1 MKIQEV
7 IDEVNEVWGE
17 EHEEKRKAI
26 FKRSIFYDP
35 VIIFI
40 GISILY
46 LFIPGIYCLGLVIF
60 QNYNPGEQAGAIS
73 AFFNLPYY
81 FSDLR
86 AGIIVS
92 IASILLSL
100 YVSVGKYADSLGGVA
115 GDARRAAYRR
125 FARLVGNIIFSVFI
139 VNFWH
144 GLISGWF
151 QRDRVGDPYFLVPMD
166 MDLSRY
172 GEMPL
177 WSLLFFGWFTAASSN
192 MLTHNEKDTLI
203 LNVQILKKVN
213 NLNLSNNPWI
223 QIAYCV
229 ASKELESGGKIPTL
243 SKKPKKNLS
252 GYSGL
257 FFSDY
262 SYSRFKFVYSTWWR
276 WVLYGIAFLVVCAG
290 LSIMDW
296 YFGYIAFGG
305 VMVFLEVAVFLMSEN
320 YLYAS
325 ICRLNIEYERGI
337 GKISEF
343 FNFFS
348 ARIFV
353 EIVRLSLALAMVG
366 AVYVLRIQHLL
377 VIIGLFLIFYIGRW
391 RVAQCIRRGFYSSL
405 EFETNES
412 LLKSSKDLLDSG
424 INMLKKVEENS
435 NSVNKESAGESNK
448 SKEKKS
454 LKSKTISLIEN
465 IRDLLFLRRG
475 NPESDVDYLVL
486 AYIYCLMLEINKY
499 YMDYKAELGHA
510 DLSSNHSKLIRYR
523 YSRSTIYKAP
533 KALRRRW
540 PTPPQG

>member
-1 MKIQEV
+1 MKIQDV
-7 IDEVNEVWGE
+7 IDEVNEAWGE
-17 EHEEKRKAI
+17 EHEEKRRAI

-35 VIIFI
+35 IIIFI

-46 LFIPGIYCLGLVIF
+46 LFIPGIYCLRLVIF
-60 QNYNPGEQAGAIS
+60 QDYNPGEQAGAIS
-73 AFFNLPYY
+73 VFFNLPYY

-115 GDARRAAYRR
+115 GDARRAAYRK

-151 QRDRVGDPYFLVPMD
+151 QRDRVGNPYSIVPMD

-213 NLNLSNNPWI
+213 NLNLSINPWV

-229 ASKELESGGKIPTL
+229 ASKELESEGKIPAL

-257 FFSDY
+257 FVSDY
-262 SYSRFKFVYSTWWR
+262 SYSRFRFVYSTWWR
-276 WVLYGIAFLVVCAG
+276 WLLYGIVFLVVCAV

-296 YFGYIAFGG
+296 YLGYIAFGG
-305 VMVFLEVAVFLMSEN
+305 VMVLLEVAVFLMSEN

-325 ICRLNIEYERGI
+325 ICRLNMEYERGL
-337 GKISEF
+337 GKIYEF

-366 AVYVLRIQHLL
+366 AVYVLRIQHFL

-391 RVAQCIRRGFYSSL
+391 RAAQRIEKGFYDSL
-405 EFETNES
+405 ISETTKS
-412 LLKSSKDLLDSG
+412 LLQSSKDFLESETE
-424 INMLKKVEENS
+424 ILKEKENNG
-435 NSVNKESAGESNK
+435 NSVNKESGEEPNK
-448 SKEKKS
+448 GKDGYPLRSRA
-454 LKSKTISLIEN
+454 ISLIEV
-465 IRDLLFLRRG
+465 IKDLLFLRRK
-475 NPESDVDYLVL
+475 NARNSVDYLVL
-486 AYIYCLMLEINKY
+486 AYIYCLMLEVNKY
-499 YMDYKAELGHA
+499 YMDYKNELGRT
-510 DLSSNHSKLIRYR
+510 DLSSNQSELIRYR
-523 YSRSTIYKAP
+523 YSRSTTHKAP
-533 KALRRRW
+533 KALRRK
-540 PTPPQG
+540 

>member
-1 MKIQEV
+1 MKIQDV
-7 IDEVNEVWGE
+7 IDEVNEAWGE
-17 EHEEKRKAI
+17 EHEEKRRAI

-35 VIIFI
+35 IIIFI

-46 LFIPGIYCLGLVIF
+46 LFIPGIYCLRLVIF
-60 QNYNPGEQAGAIS
+60 QDYNPGEQAGAIS
-73 AFFNLPYY
+73 VFFNLPYY

-115 GDARRAAYRR
+115 GDARRAAYRK

-151 QRDRVGDPYFLVPMD
+151 QRDRVGNPYSLVPMD

-213 NLNLSNNPWI
+213 NLNLSSNPWI

-229 ASKELESGGKIPTL
+229 ASKELESGGKIPAL

-257 FFSDY
+257 FVSDY
-262 SYSRFKFVYSTWWR
+262 SYSRFRFVYSTWWR
-276 WVLYGIAFLVVCAG
+276 WLLYGIVFLVVCAV

-296 YFGYIAFGG
+296 YLGYIAFGG
-305 VMVFLEVAVFLMSEN
+305 VMVLLEVAVFLMSEN

-325 ICRLNIEYERGI
+325 ICRLNMEYERGL
-337 GKISEF
+337 GKIYEF

-366 AVYVLRIQHLL
+366 AVYVLRIQHFL

-391 RVAQCIRRGFYSSL
+391 RAAQRIEKGFYDSL
-405 EFETNES
+405 ISETTKS
-412 LLKSSKDLLDSG
+412 LLQSSKDFLESEAE
-424 INMLKKVEENS
+424 ILKEKENNG
-435 NSVNKESAGESNK
+435 NSVNKESGEEPNK
-448 SKEKKS
+448 GKDGYS
-454 LKSKTISLIEN
+454 LRSRAIPLIEV
-465 IRDLLFLRRG
+465 IKDLLFLRRK
-475 NPESDVDYLVL
+475 NTRNSVDYLVL
-486 AYIYCLMLEINKY
+486 AYIYCLMLEVNKY
-499 YMDYKAELGHA
+499 YMDYKNELGHT
-510 DLSSNHSKLIRYR
+510 DLSSNQSELIRYR
-523 YSRSTIYKAP
+523 YSRSTTHKAP
-533 KALRRRW
+533 KALRRK
-540 PTPPQG
+540 

>member
-7 IDEVNEVWGE
+7 IDEVNNTWGE
-17 EHEEKRKAI
+17 EHEEKQREI

-35 VIIFI
+35 IIIFV

-46 LFIPGIYCLGLVIF
+46 LFIPGIYCLILVIF
-60 QNYNPGEQAGAIS
+60 RDYNPDEPAGTIG

-81 FSDLR
+81 FLDLR

-100 YVSVGKYADSLGGVA
+100 YVSVGKYADSLDGVV
-115 GDARRAAYRR
+115 GDARRAAYRK

-144 GLISGWF
+144 GSISGWL
-151 QRDRVGDPYFLVPMD
+151 QRERVGNPYPLVPVD

-192 MLTHNEKDTLI
+192 MLTHDEKDTLI
-203 LNVQILKKVN
+203 SNVQILKKIN
-213 NLNLSNNPWI
+213 NFNLSNNPWT

-229 ASKELESGGKIPTL
+229 ASKELEVGGEIPTL
-243 SKKPKKNLS
+243 SKKPKNNIL

-257 FFSDY
+257 FASDY
-262 SYSRFKFVYSTWWR
+262 SYSRFRFVYATWWR
-276 WVLYGIAFLVVCAG
+276 WMLYGIVFLAVCAV
-290 LSIMDW
+290 LSLMDW
-296 YFGYIAFGG
+296 YLGYIALGG
-305 VMVFLEVAVFLMSEN
+305 VMVILEVAVFLMSEN

-325 ICRLNIEYERGI
+325 IYRLNMEYERGI

-366 AVYVLRIQHLL
+366 AVYILRVQHFL

-391 RVAQCIRRGFYSSL
+391 RAAQRIEKGFYDSL
-405 EFETNES
+405 VSETGKS
-412 LLKSSKDLLDSG
+412 LLQSSKDFLKSE
-424 INMLKKVEENS
+424 IKMLKNVEKNG
-435 NSVNKESAGESNK
+435 NSVNKESGEESNK
-448 SKEKKS
+448 GKAKQS
-454 LKSKTISLIEN
+454 LKSKAISLIEM
-465 IRDLLFLRRG
+465 IGDLLFLRRG
-475 NPESDVDYLVL
+475 NPRSGVDYLVL
-486 AYIYCLMLEINKY
+486 AYIYCLMLEVNKY
-499 YMDYKAELGHA
+499 YMDYKNELGRA
-510 DLSSNHSKLIRYR
+510 DLSSNQSELIRYR
-523 YSRSTIYKAP
+523 YSRSTAHKAP
-533 KALRRRW
+533 KTLRRR
-540 PTPPQG
+540 